1 MNIQSHIHAES
12 RSDLRDSHPVHIHAE
27 MARLLQ
33 HFHIWSHI
41 HAESGRMDLI
51 YVKFMSKFGARSA
64 LSRHADHKITTRI
77 TSEKILQAKIT
88 SRHPGSH
95 PCRIFTSDEITC
107 ESHPKSHLCRIHSLP
122 RRATPSAQA
131 PARATIYYIEQI
143 RSGIYTRTHKNT
155 PNNTRPKGEPHCCT
169 WERAPPCRA
178 TVTGVRF

>member
-1 MNIQSHIHAES
+1 MVGWRQIRKRRSGPNVRRLRYPWSRVTSIHVKS
-12 RSDLRDSHPVHIHAE
+12 S
-27 MARLLQ
+27 ARAACSLAM
-33 HFHIWSHI
+33 H
-41 HAESGRMDLI
+41 D
-51 YVKFMSKFGARSA
+51 
-64 LSRHADHKITTRI
+64 ADHKITSRI